1 MSKIILKE
9 YIKPNGVPQK
19 TAVRQALIER
29 FQKIKIANGYWN
41 DVAVYDSTKS
51 PYSDESTVYPFIQIV
66 SSDLEFLSST
76 GEAIQMKN
84 TINVSCVVGVDVE
97 IDDSELQLEKLEEDV
112 LRCLFPDQIGVQPGA
127 FNTLKVE
134 LSGIQYNPRE
144 AGNDE
149 ASFELTITFNTSITA
164 KKES

>member
-29 FQKIKIANGYWN
+29 FQKIKKANGYWN

-51 PYSDESTVYPFIQIV
+51 PYNDESTVYPFIQIANSGIEF
-66 SSDLEFLSST
+66 SSSP
-76 GEAIQMKN
+76 GESIQMRN
-84 TINVSCVVGVDVE
+84 TVNVSCVVGINAE

-112 LRCLFPDQIGVQPGA
+112 LRCLFPDQIGVQSGA

-134 LSGIQYNPRE
+134 LSGIQYSPKE
-144 AGNDE
+144 VGNDE
-149 ASFELTITFNTSITA
+149 ASLELTITFNTSITA
-164 KKES
+164 KKEP